1 MDYVMRTTATLRKL
15 GGSVVIAIPPAFLD
29 NLNCVVGDRVDLALN
44 NGLLEVR
51 PQKKRLTLAERLKMF
66 EAAVSART
74 EAERQ
79 ADREWDGAPSQGS
92 ELL

>member
-1 MDYVMRTTATLRKL
+1 MRTNATLRKF

-29 NLNCVVGDRVDLALN
+29 NLNCVVGDRVDLSLN

-66 EAAVSART
+66 EAAASART
-74 EAERQ
+74 EDERQ
-79 ADREWDGAPSQGS
+79 DDREWDGAPSQGR